1 MAHNRSAGTDPYDGL
16 QFVVIGGFTAE
27 LGGDAP
33 GLVVAVPTGS
43 PADPDDP
50 DDPDDKIATRSVA
63 EIAAPSW
70 VLAHPIR
77 PWLFTA
83 GESTPAM
90 VTSFGLDE
98 AGHLHPLS
106 AVSSGGAGAC
116 HLALSEDEAYLLA
129 ANYDSGSVSSFAIA
143 DDGTL
148 TGPLDLLQLTGSGPD
163 SERQDGPHAHQVLPL
178 DGELLVCDLG
188 TDRIHRL
195 RLDPAGQFHRAADP
209 ILLPPG
215 SGPRHA
221 VVVGELLIVACE
233 LSSELWVGRRSDDGW
248 VELRVLSTTAATTSP
263 RQPSG
268 IVTNGRTVAVATR
281 GPDTIATFAIE
292 PGVGLRPLAEVAS
305 GGAWPRAIEL
315 RGDHLWISNQNSGRI
330 AILDLSDPSAPT
342 WVADFSAPS
351 ATCVVLLDDAT
362 AEIG

>member
-1 MAHNRSAGTDPYDGL
+1 M
-16 QFVVIGGFTAE
+16 
-27 LGGDAP
+27 
-33 GLVVAVPTGS
+33 
-43 PADPDDP
+43 
-50 DDPDDKIATRSVA
+50 
-63 EIAAPSW
+63 
-70 VLAHPIR
+70 
-77 PWLFTA
+77 
-83 GESTPAM
+83 
-90 VTSFGLDE
+90 
-98 AGHLHPLS
+98 
-106 AVSSGGAGAC
+106 
-116 HLALSEDEAYLLA
+116 
-129 ANYDSGSVSSFAIA
+129 
-143 DDGTL
+143 
-148 TGPLDLLQLTGSGPD
+148 
-163 SERQDGPHAHQVLPL
+163 LPL

-248 VELRVLSTTAATTSP
+248 VQLRVLSTTAATTSP

-315 RGDHLWISNQNSGRI
+315 RGDHLWVSNQNSGRI

-351 ATCVVLLDDAT
+351 ATCVVLLEDAT